1 MVLFMHNSIFVSTFK
16 GVNSNQNTLIFYFG
30 LQMIFLLR
38 DFSECV
44 CLFYIWEFVTGQLG
58 FRICPR
64 CWDTCRALYFLSKT
78 HLAFIFFLLHFD
90 FEIGF
95 SFSDE
100 SQRALKTG
108 SAQSFQKCVFHCL
121 HKLACPRPPNPVPFF
136 HVTHGVSTNSGG
148 YYLTSRFSELHVW
161 G

>member
-1 MVLFMHNSIFVSTFK
+1 MLFMHDSIFVSTLK
-16 GVNSNQNTLIFYFG
+16 GVNSNQNSLTFSFG
-30 LQMIFLLR
+30 LQMIFFAERLFR
-38 DFSECV
+38 MCV

-64 CWDTCRALYFLSKT
+64 CWDTCRALYHLSKT

-100 SQRALKTG
+100 SQRAFKTG

-148 YYLTSRFSELHVW
+148 YYLTSRLSELHVW